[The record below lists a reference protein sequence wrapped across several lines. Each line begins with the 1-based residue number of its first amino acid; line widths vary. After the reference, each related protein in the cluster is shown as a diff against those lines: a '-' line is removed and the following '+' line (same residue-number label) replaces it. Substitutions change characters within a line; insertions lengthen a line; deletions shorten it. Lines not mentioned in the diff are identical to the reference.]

1 MIPQTSSRA
10 SGPQPLTP
18 EAIQSGL
25 KTKRFGQTLHVY
37 DRIESTNTTA
47 LALAEQGAPEG
58 TVILADSQTQGRG
71 RMGRHWISPPN
82 RNLYVSII
90 LRPDGDPQR
99 IGLWSLAAA
108 VAVARTIEQATTLPA
123 RLKWPND
130 ILIHGKKV
138 SGLLLE
144 SAIRNGRFKYLVLG
158 VGLNV
163 NLTRDVL
170 PDSLRNSVTSLREEL
185 GRELDRTEIL
195 QRLLE
200 QLENQHQ
207 SFRTEPPRKV
217 LEAYRALSETLGRP
231 VTVLDHAGEWTGE
244 AVGLTPEGALILRRD
259 DQKEIILRSEDVVHV
274 RPSHAARD

>member
-1 MIPQTSSRA
+1 V
-10 SGPQPLTP
+10 
-18 EAIQSGL
+18 EAIRSGL
-25 KTKRFGQTLHVY
+25 KTERFGRTLHIY
-37 DRIESTNTTA
+37 NQIESTNTTA

-82 RNLYVSII
+82 VNLYLSII

-99 IGLWSLAAA
+99 VGLWSLAAA
-108 VAVARTIEQATTLPA
+108 VAVARTIEQTTALPA

-130 ILIHGKKV
+130 ILVHAKKV

-144 SAIRNGRFKYLVLG
+144 SAIHRDRFKHLVLG
-158 VGLNV
+158 IGLNV
-163 NLTRDVL
+163 NITRDVL
-170 PDSLRNSVTSLREEL
+170 PDFLRNSVTSLREEL
-185 GRELDRTEIL
+185 GRDLDRIELL

-200 QLENQHQ
+200 QLELHYQ
-207 SFRTEPPRKV
+207 SFRTEPPRKI
-217 LEAYRALSETLGRP
+217 LEAYRALSETLGRS
-231 VTVLDHAGEWTGE
+231 VIVLDHAGEWTGE

-259 DQKEIILRSEDVVHV
+259 DRKEVIIRSEDVVHV

>member
-1 MIPQTSSRA
+1 MTSQASSRA
-10 SGPQPLTP
+10 SRPQPLTAD
-18 EAIQSGL
+18 AIRSGL
-25 KTKRFGQTLHVY
+25 KTKRFGQAFHVY
-37 DRIESTNTTA
+37 DQIESTNITA

-82 RNLYVSII
+82 VNLYLSII
-90 LRPDGDPQR
+90 LRPDGDPPR
-99 IGLWSLAAA
+99 AGLWSLAAA

-130 ILIHGKKV
+130 ILVHDKKV

-144 SAIRNGRFKYLVLG
+144 SAIRNGRFKHLILG
-158 VGLNV
+158 IGLNV

-170 PDSLRNSVTSLREEL
+170 PDALRSSVTSLREEL
-185 GRELDRTEIL
+185 GREVDRIKL
-195 QRLLE
+195 FQRLLE

-207 SFRTEPPRKV
+207 SFQTEPPRKV
-217 LEAYRALSETLGRP
+217 LEAYSALSETLGRS

-259 DQKEIILRSEDVVHV
+259 DRKEVIIRSEDVVHV